1 MSEGFRG
8 LVHLRQ
14 EVLDLLDQA
23 LGLSRCLLLEGSVPP
38 LGVLFG
44 RLGDPDHLLISL
56 LQLLDRDLAGA
67 AGRLGSSRRSHA
79 HLHAPW

>member
-1 MSEGFRG
+1 MSEGFWG
-8 LVHLRQ
+8 LVHQRQ
-14 EVLDLLDQA
+14 EALELLDQA

-56 LQLLDRDLAGA
+56 LQLLDRALARA
-67 AGRLGSSRRSHA
+67 AGRLGSSHRSHA
-79 HLHAPW
+79 HLDAPW